1 MLLRL
6 NVHNN
11 KFSFNSFAVIFQLRH
26 SQITLNVQ
34 EELLNFST
42 SYLISFKCSRLF
54 SPYFFEFTN
63 IILESVEHII
73 VWKIVQVELLKNN
86 EDEQVDH
93 DVLLDDHEQ
102 DVEDKRKYSSAVYT
116 RDAVSI
122 FVHAVK
128 HDNWPIFSRWK
139 PQHHYKGVRKG
150 REIHVVINLFAWS
163 YSSEEEDTED
173 WEDEVNEGK

>member
-1 MLLRL
+1 MFIITSSLSIPLRSF
-6 NVHNN
+6 
-11 KFSFNSFAVIFQLRH
+11 FSLDIPKSPWTFKKNSWIPVP
-26 SQITLNVQ
+26 
-34 EELLNFST
+34 
-42 SYLISFKCSRLF
+42 LILYPWNSVDYSLHT
-54 SPYFFEFTN
+54 FFEFSN
-63 IILESVEHII
+63 IILESVEHVI

-93 DVLLDDHEQ
+93 DVLLDDHEE
-102 DVEDKRKYSSAVYT
+102 DVEDKRKYSAAVYT

-128 HDNWPIFSRWK
+128 HDHWPIFSRRK

-150 REIHVVINLFAWS
+150 REVHVVVNLFAWS

-173 WEDEVNEGK
+173 WEDEVDEGE